1 LLSNLVLL
9 TVLSTLVLSN
19 LAATLF
25 LTGVVWFL
33 QVVQFP
39 LLLRAGGSNFV
50 AYVKAQRKRNSLLMA
65 LPMLVELITGVWL
78 LVTPLPHRDVFHGV
92 VLLGFI
98 WLVTLGSIVPLNS
111 RLTRGYDEST
121 IRVLIRDNWIRT
133 ICWTGRS
140 GLMIWITAGWVK
152 AG

>member
-1 LLSNLVLL
+1 VLSN
-9 TVLSTLVLSN
+9 LVLSN

-39 LLLRAGGSNFV
+39 LLLHAGGNDFV
-50 AYVKAQRKRNSLLMA
+50 AYVKAQRKRNTLLMA

-78 LVTPLPHRDVFHGV
+78 LVTPLPHRSVFHGV
-92 VLLGFI
+92 VLLAFI

-133 ICWTGRS
+133 ICWTARS
-140 GLMIWITAGWVK
+140 SLMIWITAGWVK

>member
-1 LLSNLVLL
+1 
-9 TVLSTLVLSN
+9 VLSTLVLSN

-39 LLLRAGGSNFV
+39 LLLHAGGNDFV
-50 AYVKAQRKRNSLLMA
+50 AYVKAQRKRNTLLMA

-78 LVTPLPHRDVFHGV
+78 LVTPLPHRSVFHGV
-92 VLLGFI
+92 VLLAFI

-133 ICWTGRS
+133 ICWTARS